1 MGVSRIPR
9 LRIVTALLVALAV
22 VSIVPLVLLTLN
34 VTRINRDALETAEK
48 KYLKNSSVALADKF
62 ETTITNAQGQL
73 RKIADGLRLASSM
86 SPDPFYYLSRKEL
99 LREYADADASFLVI
113 RALDRDGVGAAAESR
128 SLDLDIQR
136 TLRQA
141 YAASMRGETYVG
153 EPLFSPALQ
162 EGGLVLAVPVRP
174 ADGQEPIGVVEALLS
189 LAPLRSKL
197 EEEARSTGVVAYV
210 VDRSGNLVL
219 ASEPTA
225 FPSRDLRQVDL
236 VGEFIAHPVR
246 LTKSYTRGGE
256 RVLGTLAAMTTP
268 DWGVIVEK
276 NEAQAYA
283 SVAQAQKASILL
295 AVFSLAFAALVA
307 LFAAR
312 MLAHPLEEL
321 VEKVASI
328 AGGDLK
334 QRVSVRGVREL
345 AELSETFN
353 SMSDSLEKSIEKLKL
368 AAKENQEL
376 FINSVRTLAAAIDA
390 KDPYTRGHSERVARY
405 AVVLA
410 KNMGLP
416 PEEIRIIRIAALLHD
431 VGKIGIDDRILRKPT
446 ALTSEEF
453 EVMKTHPIK
462 GAMIMG
468 QIPQLKDVIPGIK
481 YHHEKWGGGGYP
493 EGLKGEKI
501 PLVARVVAV
510 ADTFDAMTTTRPY
523 QKAMP
528 LNYVIRQIKSFAGK
542 SFDPVVIAALDKAWS
557 SGDFEFL
564 GEEVH
569 LKASA

>member
-1 MGVSRIPR
+1 MGVARIPR
-9 LRIVTALLVALAV
+9 LRIVTALLAALVV
-22 VSIVPLVLLTLN
+22 VSLVPLVLLTLN

-48 KYLKNSSVALADKF
+48 KYLKNSSVGLADKF
-62 ETTITNAQGQL
+62 ETVITNAQNQL

-86 SPDPFYYLSRKEL
+86 SPDPFYYLSKKEL

-113 RALDRDGVGAAAESR
+113 RALDRDGVGAVAESR
-128 SLDLDIQR
+128 TLDLDLQR
-136 TLRQA
+136 ALRQA
-141 YAASMRGETYVG
+141 YAAAMRGETYVG
-153 EPLFSPALQ
+153 EPLFTGALP
-162 EGGLVLAVPVRP
+162 EGGARPRGSRP
-174 ADGQEPIGVVEALLS
+174 ARRRPGADRSRRGAPVPRPPPGEA
-189 LAPLRSKL
+189 RGGG
-197 EEEARSTGVVAYV
+197 RSTGVLAYV
-210 VDRSGNLVL
+210 VDRSGTLVL
-219 ASEPTA
+219 ASDPAA
-225 FPSRDLRQVDL
+225 FPSKDVHQVDL
-236 VGEFIAHPVR
+236 VSEFIAHPVR
-246 LTKSYTRGGE
+246 MTKSYTRGGR
-256 RVLGTLAAMTTP
+256 RVLGTLAAMSTP

-276 NEAQAYA
+276 AEAQAYA
-283 SVAQAQKASILL
+283 SVAQAQKTSLLL

-307 LFAAR
+307 FFAAR

-321 VEKVASI
+321 VEKVRSI
-328 AGGDLK
+328 AAGDFK

-353 SMSDSLEKSIEKLKL
+353 SMSDSLEKSIERLKL

-410 KNMGLP
+410 RHMGLSA
-416 PEEIRIIRIAALLHD
+416 EEVRIIRLSALLHD

-446 ALTSEEF
+446 ALTNEEF
-453 EVMKTHPIK
+453 EVMKTHPMK
-462 GAMIMG
+462 GALIMG
-468 QIPQLKDVIPGIK
+468 QIPQLKEVIPGIK
-481 YHHEKWGGGGYP
+481 HHHEKWSGGGYP
-493 EGLKGEKI
+493 DGLKGEKI

-542 SFDPVVIAALDKAWS
+542 SFDPAVITALDKAWS

-564 GEEVH
+564 GEEVP